1 MDERRVADYFVVAG
15 LPETPSPLEESTN
28 ESIIKQTHKQD
39 PITDI
44 CVINKSLAEKEPKGY
59 VCLERTQTGFLADLN
74 HGSIRCSEMYIC
86 YRRGREKPP
95 LTDIGDLSLINHS
108 TVNNETSMWLLDL
121 LEITQTRKEKL
132 MSGCEIVHTTAHGH
146 SANVNNSN
154 SSRIYITY
162 RRASDMASSD
172 TLAVVDICII
182 LTNKNESAPHAYCQ
196 INKNL
201 NKGMMGSD
209 VYLCYKKAMT
219 KTDVL
224 AYKPAILGRFPEADY
239 DNYPLPE
246 SVPLFC
252 LPMGATIECWPAKA
266 QHPLPVFSTFI
277 LTTCGGE
284 KAYGAAVSFYEE
296 FPEEKLTDFQL
307 RHLGLK
313 NKHIREQYRIPKTVH
328 SNKCIC
334 LLSRWPFFDAFKKF
348 LSYLYRIS
356 ITGPYNVPIERHISH
371 FMFDVP
377 YPSPQRPRIL
387 VQLNHEA
394 LSLSMPE
401 DSPLPQSGA
410 SFITLLKDLGPE
422 NCMTILLHVLLE
434 QKILI
439 HSLRPAVLT
448 GVAEAVTTMIFPL
461 HWQCPYIPLC
471 PLGLSGVLSA
481 PCPFIVGIDS
491 RYFDLYSPPP
501 DVVCVDLDTNTIWF
515 DDKKVINSKL
525 LPKKPAR
532 VLQDTLHKIFNQLSA
547 HTSTTPTPDEV
558 SLELAP
564 IDYDFKVKQKE
575 TMIELQIQEAFLRF
589 MACLMKGYKTFLQP
603 IMWEPT
609 ASTTKAASLF
619 DMQGFL
625 KSRDKAYLKF
635 FSLLIKTQTFI
646 RFIEERSFVS
656 DKDVSLAFFDECTEK
671 VEDTKDEPQLIDFDD
686 SHKSERTVFIL
697 PPEPS
702 GLPEGATYSYNG
714 FPELKPEL
722 FLLKKASTSSLA
734 GKQSA
739 CPNSPIAKRTKQ
751 EVRMAQKI
759 AQQQVG
765 SPDLWAKCLL
775 GHCYC
780 LWFIHLPA
788 FVKLSQSKP
797 RALRLAY
804 DILQKMNT
812 IKDIRP
818 DEVCYRVVL
827 QLCGQ
832 YNEPTLAVM
841 VLCEMKRVGV
851 QPNAITY
858 GYYNKAVLESKWPS
872 DTKNGLL
879 LWKKLRNVITAIAQ
893 LRKGLLHQRSSTAYC
908 YNSESDYDQVSHTSN
923 DSCIDEAAVSSTDAN
938 SGGTTGNRI
947 IAKAD
952 LGSDMVVTCSNK
964 VANEE
969 RMSTALANSNSS
981 DSSHSNNNFIGSQF
995 RTRVGSIMRR
1005 SAKNITSTESIEALK
1020 TNLFGSSAGV
1030 LMVSDSILKNNNFNY
1045 NLHDLEMEAKRKR
1058 HKSAG
1063 DNHLKTRSN
1072 SMFSNW
1078 RPSWS
1083 SANAFSMRFSDL
1095 TKKEKVSETIEQ
1107 KTVET
1112 CLLANP
1118 SIEDSGIILDE
1129 ANQNEAVQQ
1138 LPSEKEPSKEA
1149 TPTDETD
1156 SKSTTK
1162 SPTKSSIPLSSS
1174 FSAPITENDPLGLF
1188 DNNVNESEMNN
1199 NSSPVSPTKPS
1210 SSFSKKS
1217 LVQTISPERILR
1229 DIRASNLCSTLHEE
1243 GMDDEDL
1250 VNIRYDTG
1258 NRKLGDLGRTSSSPD
1273 CLADSVKANFNHQT
1287 PQKKSKISSTL
1298 SLDEAGKVDRS
1309 QDTKLRRTNSLR
1321 RRNEMLSGVLKSASL
1336 VLNKLNELKQSIT
1349 QPGHSGSNLSLT
1361 PSEDRDSGTGD
1372 EDNHDGLSGLKQRMS
1387 GSLDFLSRTDNCL
1400 NEALTENRRQSS
1412 HDSISSP
1419 TFTGQDIPMMEF
1431 SDSSTKSTSTD
1442 SYLSYG
1448 LFDFF
1453 EKMGEITI
1461 EVEMTSCCR
1470 CPHCLCLL
1478 YDEEIMAGWSA
1489 DDSNLNT
1496 SCTFCAKKLVPRIQ
1510 IFIKDARKHLNKG
1523 TSPVKDQDKSSS
1535 VFGSPRK
1542 DKSNAVTTES
1552 SEKSKTSSNP
1562 PSQRTSISSTFS
1574 CDKGDNDETT
1584 SEEGTQ
1590 NSVQS
1595 ESQEC
1600 VNECSPECETISSE
1614 ASNEQSSTDV
1624 TTDSCNNNNN
1634 KHVKSNRYRSTSECL
1649 TAFTSSSAVYSSL
1662 YDDKG
1667 SNLESPT
1674 SCPST
1679 ATTKTGQQELRNS
1692 TLSSEIKRD
1701 FISGKSIIL
1710 EPITFPYL
1718 SPLVLRKELENVV
1731 ESDGDLCLL
1740 ESNFVDEHPIIFWNM
1755 VWYFRRIAVPCHLS
1769 GLVLKSKMLK
1779 SLELDEPVN
1788 NGMKLNSRNVSV
1800 RTMWDNVKMNDEM
1813 GLPMYMAWRAGR
1825 ASAIVDALVTDSQIY
1840 SRPLMQQ
1847 IISNIHVVN
1856 DMLTPI
1862 KLLAD
1867 ARRRKSRKG
1876 YRRSFYREILFLAF
1890 VACGKNV
1897 VDLEGFD
1904 RAYRAAFSKL
1914 SKAEINRLQLD
1925 DAPLPLAVRYCRAV
1939 FEELEV

>member
-95 LTDIGDLSLINHS
+95 LTDIGVLY
-108 TVNNETSMWLLDL
+108 EG
-121 LEITQTRKEKL
+121 KEKL

-1217 LVQTISPERILR
+1217 LVQTISPERILH

-1523 TSPVKDQDKSSS
+1523 TSPVKGQDKSSS